1 VAVVPNRPGE
11 RVSADAQTEVL
22 IVKVGAIGDVVMGI
36 PAAVAARELGDDV
49 RVTWLCGTAV
59 EPLLRFAGVAD
70 ELVVVDERALWS
82 TSRLARIGA
91 VLSVWRRLAGRRFDL
106 VAIGHPDPRY
116 RLLTLFVR
124 ARTTRSWSRRGRR
137 AWPLWGRYHGDENV
151 RLVLGGDAATLPRR
165 PYPALHFPFRGQLAD
180 ELGDV
185 PDGRVVLVPGSAK
198 NPIRDDA
205 LRRWPLEHYVE
216 LAQRLVAEGRQVV
229 LAGSPDDAWTRE
241 AFSGVDVADAIGRT
255 SLVELCGLMQH
266 SDLVITHDGGPLHLA
281 LLARTRLIAL
291 FGPTSP
297 HEKVPEREGVV
308 VLWGGADLAC
318 RPCYDGNDYANCPL
332 NVCLREVSVER
343 VHEEADRL
351 LQQSAAALGGDWE
364 RRTG

>member
-1 VAVVPNRPGE
+1 
-11 RVSADAQTEVL
+11 VSAQTEVL
-22 IVKVGAIGDVVMGI
+22 IVKVGAIGDVVMAI
-36 PAAVAARELGDDV
+36 PAAAAAREASGDA

-59 EPLLRFAGVAD
+59 EPLLRFVGVAD
-70 ELVVVDERALWS
+70 ELVVVDERSLWS
-82 TSRLARIGA
+82 ASRLAQMRA

-124 ARTTRSWSRRGRR
+124 ARTTRSWDRRGRR
-137 AWPLWGRYHGDENV
+137 PWPLWGRYHGDENV

-165 PYPALHFPFRGQLAD
+165 PYPALRFPFHGRLAD
-180 ELGDV
+180 ELGDAS
-185 PDGRVVLVPGSAK
+185 DGRVVLVPGSAK

-205 LRRWPLEHYVE
+205 LRRWPLEHYAE
-216 LAQRLVAEGRQVV
+216 LAKRIVADGRQVV
-229 LAGSPDDAWTRE
+229 LAGSPDDAWARG
-241 AFSGVDVADAIGRT
+241 AFSDVDVVDAIGRT

-281 LLARTRLIAL
+281 LLAETRLIAL

-308 VLWGGADLAC
+308 VLWGGANLAC
-318 RPCYDGNDYANCPL
+318 RPCYDGREYADCPL

-343 VHEEADRL
+343 VHKEAERL
-351 LQQSAAALGGDWE
+351 IDASARTPGGDWV
-364 RRTG
+364 RRAG

>member
-1 VAVVPNRPGE
+1 
-11 RVSADAQTEVL
+11 VSARSEVL
-22 IVKVGAIGDVVMGI
+22 IVKVGAIGDVVMAI
-36 PAAVAARELGDDV
+36 PAAAAAREAGDDV
-49 RVTWLCGTAV
+49 RVTWLCGTVV

-82 TSRLARIGA
+82 ASRLTRVGV

-124 ARTTRSWSRRGRR
+124 ARTARSWGRGGRR
-137 AWPLWGRYHGDENV
+137 PWPLWGRYHGDENV

-165 PYPALHFPFRGQLAD
+165 PYPTLRFPFDGRLAD
-180 ELGDV
+180 ELGKTSN
-185 PDGRVVLVPGSAK
+185 GRIVLVPGSAK
-198 NPIRDDA
+198 NQLRDDG

-229 LAGSPDDAWTRE
+229 LVGSPDDTWTRE

-255 SLVELCGLMQH
+255 SLVELCGLMQQ

-281 LLARTRLIAL
+281 LLAGVPLIAL

-297 HEKVPEREGVV
+297 HEKVPERDDVV

-318 RPCYDGNDYANCPL
+318 RPCYDGNDYADCPL
-332 NVCLREVSVER
+332 NVCLREVTVER

-351 LQQSAAALGGDWE
+351 IRASAATLGSDRVE
-364 RRTG
+364 RPG

>member
-1 VAVVPNRPGE
+1 MAIVRNRRGE
-11 RVSADAQTEVL
+11 HVSAQTEVL
-22 IVKVGAIGDVVMGI
+22 IVKVGAIGDVVMAI
-36 PAAVAARELGDDV
+36 PAAVAARETGHDV

-82 TSRLARIGA
+82 ASKLARVRA

-106 VAIGHPDPRY
+106 IAIGHPDPRY

-124 ARTTRSWSRRGRR
+124 ARTRRSWDRRGRR
-137 AWPLWGRYHGDENV
+137 PWPLWGRYHGDENV

-165 PYPALHFPFRGQLAD
+165 PYPELRFPFPGHLAH
-180 ELGDV
+180 ELGDA
-185 PDGRVVLVPGSAK
+185 PEGRVVLVPGSAK

-205 LRRWPLEHYVE
+205 LRRWPLEHYVG

-229 LAGSPDDAWTRE
+229 LAGSADDAWTRE
-241 AFSGVDVADAIGRT
+241 AFSGVGVTDAIGRT
-255 SLVELCGLMQH
+255 SLVELCGLMQG

-281 LLARTRLIAL
+281 LLAGTRLIAL

-297 HEKVPEREGVV
+297 HEKVAEREGVV
-308 VLWGGADLAC
+308 VLWGGVDLAC
-318 RPCYDGNDYANCPL
+318 RPCYDGNEYADCPL
-332 NVCLREVSVER
+332 NVCLHEVSVER
-343 VHEEADRL
+343 VHEEADL
-351 LQQSAAALGGDWE
+351 LIHASAATLGSDWE
-364 RRTG
+364 RRAG

>member
-1 VAVVPNRPGE
+1 VAGE
-11 RVSADAQTEVL
+11 RVSAQTEVL
-22 IVKVGAIGDVVMGI
+22 IVKIGAIGDVVMGI
-36 PAAVAARELGDDV
+36 PAADAAHETGDDV
-49 RVTWLCGTAV
+49 RVTWVCGTTV
-59 EPLLRFAGVAD
+59 EPLLRFMGVAD

-82 TSRLARIGA
+82 ASRLARIRA

-116 RLLTLFVR
+116 RMLTMFVR
-124 ARTTRSWSRRGRR
+124 ARTTRSWNRRGGRP
-137 AWPLWGRYHGDENV
+137 WPIWGRYHGDENV

-165 PYPALHFPFRGQLAD
+165 PFPDFRFPFDGSLAE
-180 ELGDV
+180 ELGGA
-185 PDGRVVLVPGSAK
+185 PGGRVVLVPGSAK

-229 LAGSPDDAWTRE
+229 LAGSADDAWTRE
-241 AFSGVDVADAIGRT
+241 AFSGAGVADAIGQT

-281 LLARTRLIAL
+281 LLAGTRLIAL

-332 NVCLREVSVER
+332 NVCLHEVSAER

-351 LQQSAAALGGDWE
+351 LQASATMVGGDRD
-364 RRTG
+364 RRAR

>member
-1 VAVVPNRPGE
+1 M
-11 RVSADAQTEVL
+11 SARSEVL
-22 IVKVGAIGDVVMGI
+22 IVKVGAIGDVVMAI
-36 PAAVAARELGDDV
+36 PAATAARELGDDV
-49 RVTWLCGTAV
+49 RVTWLCGTTV
-59 EPLLRFAGVAD
+59 EPLLRFAGVVD

-82 TSRLARIGA
+82 ASRFARIRA

-106 VAIGHPDPRY
+106 VATGHADRRY

-124 ARTTRSWSRRGRR
+124 ARTTRSWDRGSRRP
-137 AWPLWGRYHGDENV
+137 WPIWGRYHGDENV
-151 RLVLGGDAATLPRR
+151 RLVLGGDSATLPRR
-165 PYPALHFPFRGQLAD
+165 PYPTLRFPFQGRIAD
-180 ELGDV
+180 ELGTV
-185 PDGRVVLVPGSAK
+185 SNGRVVLVPGSAR
-198 NPIRDDA
+198 NPLRDDG
-205 LRRWPLEHYVE
+205 LRRWPLEYYAE
-216 LAQRLVAEGRQVV
+216 LARRLVTDGRQVV

-281 LLARTRLIAL
+281 VLAGTRLIAL

-297 HEKVPEREGVV
+297 HEKVSEREGVV

-318 RPCYDGNDYANCPL
+318 RPCYDGTDYADCPL

-343 VHEEADRL
+343 VHEEAHRII
-351 LQQSAAALGGDWE
+351 QASAVTVSDGVQ
-364 RRTG
+364 RTG